1 MDLKFGTWNVRGLC
15 NAADKQK
22 EVKKL
27 IQEECL
33 QFCAVLETH
42 VEFKNIKKTCD
53 NIFGSWEYTSNGE
66 DNSKG
71 TLKKLDKVMVNE
83 VFLEK
88 HQQAHGAFLPN
99 LVSDHSP
106 IIVKIPNG
114 DREFEGHS
122 MYRVVQKLKALKGNL
137 KKMSWQNGNV
147 FERVVI
153 LKEKVKECQTKVD
166 KYPHDREVKKE
177 SVRILEEYIEAK
189 KEEYNLLCQKAK
201 VEWIKEG
208 DKNTA
213 YFHKTIKERAHR
225 SRIMSIRNENGV
237 RFKNKEVAKQ
247 IVKHFEEF
255 LGTTSNV
262 QDIIGRSDIF
272 INKHTNDEAMEMV
285 RPISDAEIKNAMFGI
300 EDSKAPGPDGYT
312 SRFYKS
318 AWSIVGKDVCQ
329 AVKEFFTSGKLLGEV
344 NAIVISLIPKILIP
358 DKVSDLRPIA
368 CCNVPYKGYNKKLS
382 VKKVAF
388 KIDLQK
394 AYDTI
399 SWNFLMS
406 ILGLFG
412 FHEKMVHWIMSCVTS
427 AKFSIN
433 VSGERIG
440 YFKGGRGLRQ
450 GDPISLYLFTLVMEV
465 LTLIIKKNI
474 ESAEE
479 FKYHYGCKRLRIISL
494 CFVDDLLVF
503 CHGNCDSVSV
513 IKKSLDEF
521 SSFSGLLLNMQK
533 SFVFFGGLSALE
545 QQRILDIIPFNIGKL
560 PVKYLGVPLIT
571 KKIGVKECKPLVD
584 KIATDSICP

>member
-1 MDLKFGTWNVRGLC
+1 
-15 NAADKQK
+15 
-22 EVKKL
+22 
-27 IQEECL
+27 
-33 QFCAVLETH
+33 
-42 VEFKNIKKTCD
+42 
-53 NIFGSWEYTSNGE
+53 
-66 DNSKG
+66 
-71 TLKKLDKVMVNE
+71 
-83 VFLEK
+83 
-88 HQQAHGAFLPN
+88 
-99 LVSDHSP
+99 
-106 IIVKIPNG
+106 
-114 DREFEGHS
+114 
-122 MYRVVQKLKALKGNL
+122 
-137 KKMSWQNGNV
+137 MSWQNGNV
-147 FERVVI
+147 FERVEI

-166 KYPHDREVKKE
+166 KYLHDREVKEE

-201 VEWIKEG
+201 VEWLKEG

-237 RFKNKEVAKQ
+237 RFENEEVAEQ

-255 LGTTSNV
+255 LGY
-262 QDIIGRSDIF
+262 G
-272 INKHTNDEAMEMV
+272 MV

-344 NAIVISLIPKILIP
+344 NATVISLIPKIPIP

-368 CCNVPYKGYNKKLS
+368 CCNVLYKCISKILTNRIKKGLGMLVSENQSAFIEGRQITDNIMLS
-382 VKKVAF
+382 QELF
-388 KIDLQK
+388 IG
-394 AYDTI
+394 
-399 SWNFLMS
+399 

-412 FHEKMVHWIMSCVTS
+412 FYEKMVQWIMTCVTS

-440 YFKGGRGLRQ
+440 YFKGGRGLRE
-450 GDPISLYLFTLVMEV
+450 GDLISPYLFTLVMEV

-479 FKYHYGCKRLRIISL
+479 FRYHYRCQRLKITSL
-494 CFVDDLLVF
+494 CFADDLLVF
-503 CHGNCDSVSV
+503 CHGDCDSVRV
-513 IKKSLDEF
+513 IMKSLDEF
-521 SSFSGLLLNMQK
+521 SSFSRLLPNMQK
-533 SFVFFGGLSALE
+533 SYVFFGGLSALK
-545 QQRILDIIPFNIGKL
+545 QHMILHTRPYNARALHRAG
-560 PVKYLGVPLIT
+560 
-571 KKIGVKECKPLVD
+571 
-584 KIATDSICP
+584 